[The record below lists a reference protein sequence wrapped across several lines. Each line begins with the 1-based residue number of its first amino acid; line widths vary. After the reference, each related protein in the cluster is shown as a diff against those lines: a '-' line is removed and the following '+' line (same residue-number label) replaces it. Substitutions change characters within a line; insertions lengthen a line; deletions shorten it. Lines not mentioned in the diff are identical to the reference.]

1 MSSFFESAYQ
11 LENSWQPTDRPAQKL
26 SKNDADNVRQAIIRD
41 HTLEDG
47 TVIKNVVFLMKN
59 GKPRSMKL
67 SPYNEQFKNGTKVN
81 ISSVEISEFTN
92 EDGELKYTVTCDEA

>member
-1 MSSFFESAYQ
+1 MSSFFDSAYQ
-11 LENSWQPTDRPAQKL
+11 LENSWQPTDRAPQKL
-26 SKNDADNVRQAIIRD
+26 SKSELENVRQAIVRD

-81 ISSVEISEFTN
+81 ASSVEISEFSN
-92 EDGELKYTVTCDEA
+92 DEGELKYTVTCDEA

>member
-1 MSSFFESAYQ
+1 MSFFDSAYQ
-11 LENSWQPTDRPAQKL
+11 LENSWQPTDRAPQHL
-26 SKNDADNVRQAIIRD
+26 SKTDLDNVRQAIVRD
-41 HTLEDG
+41 HTLDDG

-81 ISSVEISEFTN
+81 AASVEISEFTN